1 MTTLRYALWPW
12 TCAGLLWRHAE
23 ARIVLNLLNPER
35 RHGRSSHSHGNVT
48 SQLEREYQLK
58 KLETHLTDVSS
69 DVDEWVALLRHSL
82 KAMEQHSIMHFGHRQ
97 DLPLAASHRRH

>member
-1 MTTLRYALWPW
+1 M
-12 TCAGLLWRHAE
+12 
-23 ARIVLNLLNPER
+23 
-35 RHGRSSHSHGNVT
+35 T

-82 KAMEQHSIMHFGHRQ
+82 KAMEQQ
-97 DLPLAASHRRH
+97 AAAAAAAAAAAVESDDQEL